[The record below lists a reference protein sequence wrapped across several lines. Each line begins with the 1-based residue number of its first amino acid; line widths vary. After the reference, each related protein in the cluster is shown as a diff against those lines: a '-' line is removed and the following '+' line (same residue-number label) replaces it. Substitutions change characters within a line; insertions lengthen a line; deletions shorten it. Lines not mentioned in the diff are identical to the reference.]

1 MLKALSHTQYIMQV
15 MPWVGKVVSVVFQ
28 FIPMPVLYGVFL
40 YMGVASL
47 NGVQVGR
54 PDHLISP
61 LYLETPRQ
69 THTHTYTQQPDS
81 HADSDQNRHLCP
93 ANKQTKARCYW
104 TAFFSSVSP
113 PRLYRSPYL
122 DSPVSPCVCAGQFM
136 DRLQL
141 LLMPAKHQPDL
152 IYLRHVPQRRIHLFT
167 FIQVLCLALLWIL
180 KSTVAAIIFP
190 VMVGDRPGGGQV

>member
-1 MLKALSHTQYIMQV
+1 MQV
-15 MPWVGKVVSVVFQ
+15 MSWVGKVVSVVFQ

-81 HADSDQNRHLCP
+81 HADSDQNGHLCP
-93 ANKQTKARCYW
+93 ASQQTNKSAFLLDGIPSFRLTFRGFIGPLIWTLPSPPVCAPVSSW
-104 TAFFSSVSP
+104 TACS
-113 PRLYRSPYL
+113 
-122 DSPVSPCVCAGQFM
+122 CC
-136 DRLQL
+136 
-141 LLMPAKHQPDL
+141 
-152 IYLRHVPQRRIHLFT
+152 
-167 FIQVLCLALLWIL
+167 
-180 KSTVAAIIFP
+180 
-190 VMVGDRPGGGQV
+190 

>member
-15 MPWVGKVVSVVFQ
+15 MSWVGKVVSVVFQ

-69 THTHTYTQQPDS
+69 TRTHTRTHNNQILTLIAIRTGTSAQ
-81 HADSDQNRHLCP
+81 P
-93 ANKQTKARCYW
+93 ANKQTKARSYW
-104 TAFFSSVSP
+104 TAFLPSVSP
-113 PRLYRSPYL
+113 SEALSVPLSGLSRLPL
-122 DSPVSPCVCAGQFM
+122 CVRPSVHGP
-136 DRLQL
+136 
-141 LLMPAKHQPDL
+141 PA
-152 IYLRHVPQRRIHLFT
+152 
-167 FIQVLCLALLWIL
+167 
-180 KSTVAAIIFP
+180 VAADARQAP
-190 VMVGDRPGGGQV
+190 A